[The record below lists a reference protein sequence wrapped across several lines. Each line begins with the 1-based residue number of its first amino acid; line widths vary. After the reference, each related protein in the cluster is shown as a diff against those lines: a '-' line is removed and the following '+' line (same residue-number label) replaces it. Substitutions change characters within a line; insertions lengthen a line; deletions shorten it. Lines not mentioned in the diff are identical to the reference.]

1 MSDLRETL
9 KIPAGNLEAVNSV
22 LLDPDSRVVN
32 AFLDVV
38 ARYGTPEE
46 INRKHRESRRM
57 EVLFEKIRQKAP
69 QYLEDLHWLIDQRS
83 RGSFVR
89 LEDYRKGIL
98 GEDFDPKCINESCA
112 VTLEVSALQYFPWV
126 RPMLEQAIANR
137 TLVPG
142 RFIAVRKMKESE
154 MDGDLPAIVAA
165 LDIIGASFVE
175 TLDTK
180 GTDGSNPHLGGP
192 ATLTGYF
199 GGIGE
204 PNGHALR
211 WLDEFLYYYTNYGV
225 QHVLNFNAGTI
236 LLGFM
241 LYRLGVDIQFKISV
255 YFGAD
260 NPYSALWIMTMA
272 KLFSRPDGTSPLI
285 GFNWSNSINNETLE
299 LSSEFRK
306 ALGFERVI
314 RFEHHITETQ
324 KSIVIQPY
332 NRRQELLEVAERVP
346 NIAAK
351 HEGGDPE
358 IEKSNQQVSADID
371 AYQRQQAV
379 AGKGIHPD
387 DDAHQNDDRQHRAL
401 QAVRNPGNQIQRR
414 PAVGS
419 FGYIPDG
426 FAFHAGIVARA
437 ERRNGCNQNAQGG
450 RDANNPV
457 IQQQKGHPQRSNNA
471 KH

>member
-9 KIPAGNLEAVNSV
+9 KIPASNLEAVNSV
-22 LLDPDSRVVN
+22 LLDPNSRVVN
-32 AFLDVV
+32 AFLEVV

-46 INRKHRESRRM
+46 INHKHRESCRM
-57 EVLFEKIRQKAP
+57 EALFEKIRQKAP
-69 QYLEDLHWLIDQRS
+69 QYLDDLYWLIDQRS
-83 RGSFVR
+83 RGAFVR
-89 LEDYRKGIL
+89 LADYRKAVL
-98 GEDFDPKCINESCA
+98 GEDYDPDCINEECA

-126 RPMLEQAIANR
+126 RPMLEQAIANQ

-154 MDGDLPAIVAA
+154 ADGDLPAIVAA

-192 ATLTGYF
+192 ATITGYF
-199 GGIGE
+199 GGIGQ
-204 PNGHALR
+204 PNEHALR

-255 YFGAD
+255 FFGAD
-260 NPYSALWIMTMA
+260 NPSSALWIMTMA

-306 ALGFERVI
+306 TLGFERVI
-314 RFEHHITETQ
+314 RFEHHITETY

-332 NRRQELLEVAERVP
+332 NRRQELLDVAARVP

-351 HEGGDPE
+351 HEGGEPE
-358 IEKSNQQVSADID
+358 IDAAREHPSDILDYFREKAEVIASGDWEHLRLNFMDK
-371 AYQRQQAV
+371 V
-379 AGKGIHPD
+379 A
-387 DDAHQNDDRQHRAL
+387 ACNVTARAL
-401 QAVRNPGNQIQRR
+401 TERKLGFVAARNL
-414 PAVGS
+414 
-419 FGYIPDG
+419 
-426 FAFHAGIVARA
+426 HL
-437 ERRNGCNQNAQGG
+437 
-450 RDANNPV
+450 
-457 IQQQKGHPQRSNNA
+457 
-471 KH
+471 